1 MTSPSPFWWRLAL
14 CLNSLKRSSGV
25 WKPCTQAVWG
35 SDHSGSCSQFSFSE
49 FNVPLL
55 SLLYSNLLLKRLPS
69 NTSSPCLPVDCQ
81 SPLSD
86 SRADA
91 LLPSFYPA
99 SGWYAEGGQLLR
111 QTKQACHGN
120 QDRNIQ
126 QRSIS
131 VFIFFKNGAGC
142 SYSVATSWSVCP
154 SSETGCYLQE
164 DQNSMTVGGVTTALR
179 LQMDDAL
186 TFLGLFRNFQL
197 PFTCWVDI

>member
-1 MTSPSPFWWRLAL
+1 MTTLSSNDIPITFLMTTCIVSEFSETVQWRMSEHFSPVS
-14 CLNSLKRSSGV
+14 V
-25 WKPCTQAVWG
+25 WKPCSQAVWG

-55 SLLYSNLLLKRLPS
+55 SLLYSNLLLKRFPS

-111 QTKQACHGN
+111 QTKQAGHGN
-120 QDRNIQ
+120 QDRNNQ

-131 VFIFFKNGAGC
+131 VFILKKNGAGC
-142 SYSVATSWSVCP
+142 SYSVATS
-154 SSETGCYLQE
+154 
-164 DQNSMTVGGVTTALR
+164 
-179 LQMDDAL
+179 
-186 TFLGLFRNFQL
+186 
-197 PFTCWVDI
+197 